1 MCKRASCEPACRPA
15 GDDPVGHLRA
25 LAARVGLGLRQLV
38 VLAGVHPL
46 ARWWPDGG
54 APYYDRHH
62 STSPPRFSNAYF
74 R

>member
-1 MCKRASCEPACRPA
+1 M
-15 GDDPVGHLRA
+15 GHLRA